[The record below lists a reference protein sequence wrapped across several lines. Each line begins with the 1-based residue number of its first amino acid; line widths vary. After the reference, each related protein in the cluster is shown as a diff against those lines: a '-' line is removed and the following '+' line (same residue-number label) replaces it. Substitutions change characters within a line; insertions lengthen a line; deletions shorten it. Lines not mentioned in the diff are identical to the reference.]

1 MKPVKDILRSPGF
14 MREVSILF
22 IGLAALSGLFSLL
35 LFAGSNANPE
45 ALALAAG
52 FLLQAII
59 YVALGIMI
67 RRGSVKALWAAL
79 IIFTLDTLVTF
90 VLGTGRELVTLVLGR
105 GLLIYLMIRYVLKQ
119 RRLTE
124 HEEA

>member
-1 MKPVKDILRSPGF
+1 MKSIRDILRSPGF
-14 MREVSILF
+14 MREVSVLF

-35 LFAGSNANPE
+35 LFAGSKADPE
-45 ALALAAG
+45 ALSLAPG

-67 RRGSVKALWAAL
+67 RRGSIKALWAAL
-79 IIFTLDTLVTF
+79 ILLTLDTLLTF
-90 VLGTGRELVTLVLGR
+90 VMATGREMVPLVLGR
-105 GLLIYLMIRYVLKQ
+105 GLLIYLMIRFVLKQ

-124 HEEA
+124 NEEA

>member
-1 MKPVKDILRSPGF
+1 MRPIKDILRSPAF

-22 IGLAALSGLFSLL
+22 IGLAALNGLFSLL
-35 LFAGSNANPE
+35 LFAGSNADPD
-45 ALALAAG
+45 ALSLAAG

-59 YVALGIMI
+59 YVALGMMI

-79 IIFTLDTLVTF
+79 ILFTLDTLLTF
-90 VLGTGRELVTLVLGR
+90 VLATGRELVTLVLGR
-105 GLLIYLMIRYVLKQ
+105 GLLIYLMIRYVRKQ

-124 HEEA
+124 NEEA

>member
-1 MKPVKDILRSPGF
+1 MS
-14 MREVSILF
+14 
-22 IGLAALSGLFSLL
+22 LAA
-35 LFAGSNANPE
+35 A
-45 ALALAAG
+45 

-59 YVALGIMI
+59 YIALGIMT

-79 IIFTLDTLVTF
+79 ILFTLDTLLTL
-90 VLGTGRELVTLVLGR
+90 VLASGRELVTLVLGR

-124 HEEA
+124 NEEA